1 MARAEWPAIQR
12 AGYYPCM
19 SSAASREGI
28 VSFERARRVVDQHA
42 AGVRCG
48 DVETVDLLAG
58 SGRVLAEEIVA
69 DRDFPPF
76 NRATRDGYAVR
87 AEDVAE
93 IPARL
98 EVVGEVKAGDRL
110 EAGVG
115 TVGRGQAVEIMTGAP
130 VPAGADAVVMVEHT
144 AIAEGFDAGRH
155 AGKFV
160 DVERGVGSGANL
172 VARGAEARAGQR
184 LLNRGRRLDSAAV
197 AIAAAVG
204 KSRVQVFR
212 RPRVAVLATGDELV
226 EIEATPGASQI
237 RNSNSYSLAAQVQAA
252 GGEAVRLAVAPDE
265 RRRLR
270 ELIEEGLRCDLLLL
284 TGGVSMGKYDLV
296 EAVLGELKAD
306 FYFTG
311 AEIQPGRPVVFGSC
325 SFDDAGTRAR
335 APAPHRKYFFGLP
348 GNPVSTMVTFE
359 LFVRPMMEALG
370 GQTAQRLIFLRAR
383 LRSEIR
389 TKTGLKRFLPGV
401 VSGEFETAEV
411 ELARWQGSGDIAAL
425 AGANCYVVI
434 PADRERIEAGEW
446 VAVMIR

>member
-28 VSFERARRVVDQHA
+28 VSFERARRLVDQHA

-58 SGRVLAEEIVA
+58 LGRVLAEEIVA

-110 EAGVG
+110 EVGVG

-160 DVERGVGSGANL
+160 DVERGIGSGANL
-172 VARGAEARAGQR
+172 VARGAEARARQR
-184 LLNRGRRLDSAAV
+184 LLNRGRRMDSAAV

-284 TGGVSMGKYDLV
+284 TGGVSMG
-296 EAVLGELKAD
+296 
-306 FYFTG
+306 
-311 AEIQPGRPVVFGSC
+311 
-325 SFDDAGTRAR
+325 
-335 APAPHRKYFFGLP
+335 
-348 GNPVSTMVTFE
+348 
-359 LFVRPMMEALG
+359 
-370 GQTAQRLIFLRAR
+370 
-383 LRSEIR
+383 
-389 TKTGLKRFLPGV
+389 
-401 VSGEFETAEV
+401 
-411 ELARWQGSGDIAAL
+411 
-425 AGANCYVVI
+425 
-434 PADRERIEAGEW
+434 
-446 VAVMIR
+446 

>member
-1 MARAEWPAIQR
+1 
-12 AGYYPCM
+12 M

-28 VSFERARRVVDQHA
+28 VSFERARRLVDQHA

-58 SGRVLAEEIVA
+58 LGRVLAEEIVA

-110 EAGVG
+110 EVGVG

-160 DVERGVGSGANL
+160 DVERGIGSGANL
-172 VARGAEARAGQR
+172 VARGAEARARQR
-184 LLNRGRRLDSAAV
+184 LLNRGRRMDSAAV

-325 SFDDAGTRAR
+325 GFDDADGGFAADTRAR

-446 VAVMIR
+446 VAVMMR

>member
-1 MARAEWPAIQR
+1 
-12 AGYYPCM
+12 
-19 SSAASREGI
+19 
-28 VSFERARRVVDQHA
+28 
-42 AGVRCG
+42 
-48 DVETVDLLAG
+48 
-58 SGRVLAEEIVA
+58 
-69 DRDFPPF
+69 
-76 NRATRDGYAVR
+76 
-87 AEDVAE
+87 
-93 IPARL
+93 
-98 EVVGEVKAGDRL
+98 
-110 EAGVG
+110 
-115 TVGRGQAVEIMTGAP
+115 
-130 VPAGADAVVMVEHT
+130 VEHT

-160 DVERGVGSGANL
+160 DVERGIGSGANL
-172 VARGAEARAGQR
+172 VARGAEARARQR
-184 LLNRGRRLDSAAV
+184 LLNRGRRMDSAAV

-325 SFDDAGTRAR
+325 GFDDAD
-335 APAPHRKYFFGLP
+335 
-348 GNPVSTMVTFE
+348 
-359 LFVRPMMEALG
+359 G
-370 GQTAQRLIFLRAR
+370 GFA
-383 LRSEIR
+383 
-389 TKTGLKRFLPGV
+389 
-401 VSGEFETAEV
+401 
-411 ELARWQGSGDIAAL
+411 
-425 AGANCYVVI
+425 
-434 PADRERIEAGEW
+434 
-446 VAVMIR
+446 